1 MTQKKD
7 KIEMEQEQF
16 KNGNNAKGPSSS
28 RHSIFDFSQMADGC
42 LGTSV
47 GQTGFIDGE
56 LWQMDTERNETHQ
69 SETNICFILFSTFV
83 FLKLSFACEIYHTQR
98 KIHKL

>member
-28 RHSIFDFSQMADGC
+28 RDSIFDSSQMADGC

-47 GQTGFIDGE
+47 GQTGFKDGK

-69 SETNICFILFSTFV
+69 SETKICFLLFLHLYF
-83 FLKLSFACEIYHTQR
+83 
-98 KIHKL
+98 